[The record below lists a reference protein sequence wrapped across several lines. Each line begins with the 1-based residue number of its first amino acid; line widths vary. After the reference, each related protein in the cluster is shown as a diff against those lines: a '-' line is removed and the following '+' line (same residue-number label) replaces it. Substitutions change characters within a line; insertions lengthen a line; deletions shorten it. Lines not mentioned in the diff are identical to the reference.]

1 MNRGTKR
8 TLVWCAGSIGTL
20 LISYL
25 LCRYLFFELHGM
37 KSFPFYLLCAGIAV
51 SAVAAFFHAEILSAA
66 AAVGYISGFFIGI
79 AFGKDGAD
87 PGGGRTCSGWLIWG
101 GIFFGCLL
109 IGAVL
114 QLVRRGG
121 RKPDG

>member
-1 MNRGTKR
+1 MMMEEMNHVMKR
-8 TLVWCAGSIGTL
+8 MLAQCAGSTGAL
-20 LISYL
+20 LILYL
-25 LCRYLFFELHGM
+25 LSRYLFFDLHGM
-37 KSFPFYLLCAGIAV
+37 KSFPFYLLCAGVAV
-51 SAVAAFFHAEILSAA
+51 SAVAAFFHAGILSAA
-66 AAVGYISGFFIGI
+66 AAVGYIAGFFCGM
-79 AFGKDGAD
+79 AF
-87 PGGGRTCSGWLIWG
+87 GRTCSGWLIWG

>member
-37 KSFPFYLLCAGIAV
+37 KSFPFYLLCAGIP
-51 SAVAAFFHAEILSAA
+51 AANN
-66 AAVGYISGFFIGI
+66 GN
-79 AFGKDGAD
+79 
-87 PGGGRTCSGWLIWG
+87 P
-101 GIFFGCLL
+101 
-109 IGAVL
+109 
-114 QLVRRGG
+114 
-121 RKPDG
+121 